1 MEPTHLFVG
10 IIFGAAILLMLVLSF
25 YLLSG
30 RGANLIAGYNT
41 LPETEKAKYDKPRL
55 CRSVGVLMLQ
65 ITAAFCVLAIGILI
79 DLVWLIVSGA
89 VLFAAVIIVGL
100 VRLNTDPRI
109 KK

>member
-1 MEPTHLFVG
+1 MEPTHFLVG
-10 IIFGAAILLMLVLSF
+10 IIFGATILLMLVLSF

-41 LPETEKAKYDKPRL
+41 LSETEKAKYDKHRL

-65 ITAAFCVLAIGILI
+65 ITAAFCVLTAGILL
-79 DLVWLIVSGA
+79 DLVWLWVSGA
-89 VLFAAVIIVGL
+89 VLFAAIIIVGL
-100 VRLNTDPRI
+100 IRINTDPRI

>member
-1 MEPTHLFVG
+1 MLPGL
-10 IIFGAAILLMLVLSF
+10 IFIVLSVPF
-25 YLLSG
+25 YFGKGSS
-30 RGANLIAGYNT
+30 LIAGYNT

-65 ITAAFCVLAIGILI
+65 ITAAFCVLAAGILM

-100 VRLNTDPRI
+100 IRINTDPRM

>member
-1 MEPTHLFVG
+1 MEPTHFLVG
-10 IIFGAAILLMLVLSF
+10 IIFGATILLMLVLSF

-41 LPETEKAKYDKPRL
+41 LSETEKAKYDKHRL

-65 ITAAFCVLAIGILI
+65 ITAAFCVLTAGILL
-79 DLVWLIVSGA
+79 DLVWLWVSVA

-100 VRLNTDPRI
+100 IRINTDPRI

>member
-1 MEPTHLFVG
+1 MDSTHLFVG

-55 CRSVGVLMLQ
+55 CWSVGVLMLQ
-65 ITAAFCVLAIGILI
+65 ITAAFCVLTAGILL
-79 DLVWLIVSGA
+79 DLVWLWVSGA

-100 VRLNTDPRI
+100 IRINTE
-109 KK
+109 KKKKK